1 MKETNVK
8 AYRVTLARS
17 QYGHAE
23 PRIEVK
29 FAQGTSFRRIH
40 AALHLLAAA
49 VELAT
54 PEAEGW
60 IAQMVAAS
68 ADNAG
73 WVYLELL
80 HATDDEAQ
88 RGLAVL
94 QRVTHEQYDGA
105 RA

>member
-1 MKETNVK
+1 MK

-17 QYGHAE
+17 QYGHPE

-29 FAQGTSFRRIH
+29 FARGTSFRRIH

-60 IAQMVAAS
+60 IAQMVAA
-68 ADNAG
+68 ADDTG

-94 QRVTHEQYDGA
+94 QHVTAEQYDGA

>member
-1 MKETNVK
+1 MK

-17 QYGHAE
+17 QYGHPE

-29 FAQGTSFRRIH
+29 FARGTSFRRIH

-68 ADNAG
+68 ADNDAG

-80 HATDDEAQ
+80 HASDDEAQ
-88 RGLAVL
+88 RALAVL
-94 QRVTHEQYDGA
+94 QRVTTEQYDGA

>member
-1 MKETNVK
+1 MK
-8 AYRVTLARS
+8 AYRVRLARS
-17 QYGHAE
+17 QYGHPE

-29 FAQGTSFRRIH
+29 FARGTSFRRIH
-40 AALHLLAAA
+40 AALHLLAEA

-60 IAQMVAAS
+60 IAQMVAAI
-68 ADNAG
+68 ADDAG

-88 RGLAVL
+88 RGLSVL
-94 QRVTHEQYDGA
+94 QRLTAEQYDGA

>member
-1 MKETNVK
+1 MK

-17 QYGHAE
+17 HYGHPE

-29 FAQGTSFRRIH
+29 FARGTSFRRIH

-68 ADNAG
+68 VDDAG
-73 WVYLELL
+73 WVYLELAN
-80 HATDDEAQ
+80 ATDAEAE

-94 QRVTHEQYDGA
+94 RQVTREQYDGV